1 MRHIGFMGA
10 SKGLVWS
17 VGVLTLP
24 WPAQASGLVPI
35 VEPEV
40 LLDGDHDIDR
50 TLEVAQAIWAQT
62 FKYMADNKVCTSWR
76 MLLSMLSTRDV
87 RHCWTVECWVG

>member
-1 MRHIGFMGA
+1 M
-10 SKGLVWS
+10 
-17 VGVLTLP
+17 LTLP

-62 FKYMADNKVCTSWR
+62 FKYMADNKVCPSGACACQR
-76 MLLSMLSTRDV
+76 SSCVMRDIAG
-87 RHCWTVECWVG
+87 HWSAGLCDFSGH